1 MAYRRVCPGRIDLIH
16 KNFRKLCQLLI
27 DVEEWG
33 QLSFLQVLTSYSRTQ
48 FLGII
53 ILINIPLLY
62 FHDFSYEYLNINYLA
77 PQNGKKLDPDHR
89 LLLTAATPLLQSR
102 NSAVVIAVVNLFLDL
117 APQDEIGIVV
127 QPLISLSSSDRRETK
142 FLATKLLTQFTREG
156 LIS

>member
-53 ILINIPLLY
+53 ILINIPLFY
-62 FHDFSYEYLNINYLA
+62 FHDMNINYLA